1 MQGARKEA
9 AAQVGKSICIAVIVT
24 LAAVLV
30 FALLIK
36 LFSIGTGAI
45 TVVNQV
51 IKAAAVFLGCFLCI
65 KPGRALWKGVL
76 SGIGAVVL
84 TYFLFAILAGELAFG
99 WQNVLDLLFG
109 VVVGAVG
116 GFVAGWVKGG

>member
-84 TYFLFAILAGELAFG
+84 TYFLFAILAGEFAFG

-109 VVVGAVG
+109 AVAGAVG
-116 GFVAGWVKGG
+116 GFAPLHAK